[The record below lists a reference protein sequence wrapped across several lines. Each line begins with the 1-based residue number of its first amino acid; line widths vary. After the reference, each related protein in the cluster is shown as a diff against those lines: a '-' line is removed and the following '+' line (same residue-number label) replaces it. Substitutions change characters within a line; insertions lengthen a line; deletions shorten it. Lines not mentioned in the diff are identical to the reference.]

1 MYRNKGTITVFLSL
15 ISMLFL
21 SLFCT
26 MAESVRV
33 QAARFQAAAAFDMGL
48 FSIFGEYDRVLL
60 EEYDLWFLDGSNE
73 EQKIREV
80 LETKLEKYIQPN
92 INPRYNLAAGRSW
105 DVFPTELDR
114 CTVDKYALATDHGGQ
129 VFYSQAVENQKE
141 LFVGEAASALKKNI
155 KQMEEGHQKGE
166 EYQNEEQKADE
177 EYQRAQAAQM
187 EEKNDRNPKKKM
199 PKSRKSRIRI

>member
-60 EEYDLWFLDGSNE
+60 EEYDLWFLDGSSE
-73 EQKIREV
+73 EAKNQRSAGDKAGKIYSA
-80 LETKLEKYIQPN
+80 KYQ
-92 INPRYNLAAGRSW
+92 
-105 DVFPTELDR
+105 
-114 CTVDKYALATDHGGQ
+114 
-129 VFYSQAVENQKE
+129 SQ
-141 LFVGEAASALKKNI
+141 I
-155 KQMEEGHQKGE
+155 
-166 EYQNEEQKADE
+166 
-177 EYQRAQAAQM
+177 
-187 EEKNDRNPKKKM
+187 
-199 PKSRKSRIRI
+199 

>member
-60 EEYDLWFLDGSNE
+60 EEYDLWFLDGSSE

-80 LETKLEKYIQPN
+80 LETKMEKYIQPN
-92 INPRYNLAAGRSW
+92 INPRYNLVAGRSW
-105 DVFPTELDR
+105 DVFPTELIDVR
-114 CTVDKYALATDHGGQ
+114 WISMLLRRITVDKCFTVRLW
-129 VFYSQAVENQKE
+129 KIR
-141 LFVGEAASALKKNI
+141 KNCLSG
-155 KQMEEGHQKGE
+155 KRHQL
-166 EYQNEEQKADE
+166 
-177 EYQRAQAAQM
+177 
-187 EEKNDRNPKKKM
+187 
-199 PKSRKSRIRI
+199 

>member
-26 MAESVRV
+26 MADSVRV

-60 EEYDLWFLDGSNE
+60 EEYDLWFLDGSSE

-80 LETKLEKYIQPN
+80 LETN
-92 INPRYNLAAGRSW
+92 IFSQISIPDIIWQQEEAGMYFPQSLI
-105 DVFPTELDR
+105 DVRWISMLLR
-114 CTVDKYALATDHGGQ
+114 RITVDKCFTVRLW
-129 VFYSQAVENQKE
+129 KIR
-141 LFVGEAASALKKNI
+141 KNCLSG
-155 KQMEEGHQKGE
+155 KRHQL
-166 EYQNEEQKADE
+166 
-177 EYQRAQAAQM
+177 
-187 EEKNDRNPKKKM
+187 
-199 PKSRKSRIRI
+199 

>member
-60 EEYDLWFLDGSNE
+60 EEYDLWFLDGSSE

-80 LETKLEKYIQPN
+80 LETKLEN
-92 INPRYNLAAGRSW
+92 IFSQISIPDIIWQQEEAGMYFLQSLI
-105 DVFPTELDR
+105 DVRWISMLLR
-114 CTVDKYALATDHGGQ
+114 RITVDKCFTVRLW
-129 VFYSQAVENQKE
+129 KIR
-141 LFVGEAASALKKNI
+141 KNCLSG
-155 KQMEEGHQKGE
+155 KRHQL
-166 EYQNEEQKADE
+166 
-177 EYQRAQAAQM
+177 
-187 EEKNDRNPKKKM
+187 
-199 PKSRKSRIRI
+199 

>member
-105 DVFPTELDR
+105 DVFPQSLIDVR
-114 CTVDKYALATDHGGQ
+114 WISMLLRRITVDKCFTVRLW
-129 VFYSQAVENQKE
+129 KIR
-141 LFVGEAASALKKNI
+141 KNCLSG
-155 KQMEEGHQKGE
+155 KRHQL
-166 EYQNEEQKADE
+166 
-177 EYQRAQAAQM
+177 
-187 EEKNDRNPKKKM
+187 
-199 PKSRKSRIRI
+199 

>member
-60 EEYDLWFLDGSNE
+60 EEYDLWFLDGSSE

-114 CTVDKYALATDHGGQ
+114 CTVDKYALWEISIPDIIWQ
-129 VFYSQAVENQKE
+129 QE
-141 LFVGEAASALKKNI
+141 EAGMYFPQSLIDVRWISMLLRRITVDKCFTVRLWKIRKNCLSG
-155 KQMEEGHQKGE
+155 KRHQL
-166 EYQNEEQKADE
+166 
-177 EYQRAQAAQM
+177 
-187 EEKNDRNPKKKM
+187 
-199 PKSRKSRIRI
+199 

>member
-105 DVFPTELDR
+105 DVFP
-114 CTVDKYALATDHGGQ
+114 
-129 VFYSQAVENQKE
+129 
-141 LFVGEAASALKKNI
+141 
-155 KQMEEGHQKGE
+155 
-166 EYQNEEQKADE
+166 
-177 EYQRAQAAQM
+177 RA
-187 EEKNDRNPKKKM
+187 
-199 PKSRKSRIRI
+199 

>member
-48 FSIFGEYDRVLL
+48 FSVFGEYDRVLL
-60 EEYDLWFLDGSNE
+60 EEYDLWFLDGSSE

-105 DVFPTELDR
+105 DVFPTELDSVR
-114 CTVDKYALATDHGGQ
+114 WISMLLRRITVDKCFTVRLW
-129 VFYSQAVENQKE
+129 KIR
-141 LFVGEAASALKKNI
+141 KNCLSG
-155 KQMEEGHQKGE
+155 KRHQL
-166 EYQNEEQKADE
+166 
-177 EYQRAQAAQM
+177 
-187 EEKNDRNPKKKM
+187 
-199 PKSRKSRIRI
+199 

>member
-141 LFVGEAASALKKNI
+141 LFVGEAASALK
-155 KQMEEGHQKGE
+155 
-166 EYQNEEQKADE
+166 
-177 EYQRAQAAQM
+177 
-187 EEKNDRNPKKKM
+187 
-199 PKSRKSRIRI
+199 

>member
-48 FSIFGEYDRVLL
+48 FSVFGEYDRVLL
-60 EEYDLWFLDGSNE
+60 EEYDLWFLDGSSE

-80 LETKLEKYIQPN
+80 LETKLEN
-92 INPRYNLAAGRSW
+92 IFSRISIPDIIWQQGEAGMY
-105 DVFPTELDR
+105 FPQSLIAVR
-114 CTVDKYALATDHGGQ
+114 WISMLLRRITVDKYFTVRLW
-129 VFYSQAVENQKE
+129 KIR
-141 LFVGEAASALKKNI
+141 KNCLSG
-155 KQMEEGHQKGE
+155 KRHQL
-166 EYQNEEQKADE
+166 
-177 EYQRAQAAQM
+177 
-187 EEKNDRNPKKKM
+187 
-199 PKSRKSRIRI
+199 

>member
-60 EEYDLWFLDGSNE
+60 EEYDLWFLDGSSE

-80 LETKLEKYIQPN
+80 LEKN
-92 INPRYNLAAGRSW
+92 IFSQISIPDIIWQQEEAGMYFPQSLI
-105 DVFPTELDR
+105 DVRWISMLLR
-114 CTVDKYALATDHGGQ
+114 RITVDKCFTVRLW
-129 VFYSQAVENQKE
+129 KIR
-141 LFVGEAASALKKNI
+141 KNCLSG
-155 KQMEEGHQKGE
+155 KQHQL
-166 EYQNEEQKADE
+166 
-177 EYQRAQAAQM
+177 
-187 EEKNDRNPKKKM
+187 
-199 PKSRKSRIRI
+199 

>member
-60 EEYDLWFLDGSNE
+60 EEYDLWFLDGSSE

-114 CTVDKYALATDHGGQ
+114 CTVDKYALVLQSGCGKSERTVCRGSGIS
-129 VFYSQAVENQKE
+129 FKE
-141 LFVGEAASALKKNI
+141 KYKTNGRGASK
-155 KQMEEGHQKGE
+155 
-166 EYQNEEQKADE
+166 
-177 EYQRAQAAQM
+177 R
-187 EEKNDRNPKKKM
+187 R
-199 PKSRKSRIRI
+199 RISK

>member
-60 EEYDLWFLDGSNE
+60 EEYDLWFLDGSSE
-73 EQKIREV
+73 EQKS
-80 LETKLEKYIQPN
+80 EKCWRQSWKN
-92 INPRYNLAAGRSW
+92 IFSQISIPDIIWQQEEAGMYFPQSLI
-105 DVFPTELDR
+105 DVRWISMLLR
-114 CTVDKYALATDHGGQ
+114 RITVDKCFTVRLW
-129 VFYSQAVENQKE
+129 KIR
-141 LFVGEAASALKKNI
+141 KNCLSG
-155 KQMEEGHQKGE
+155 KRHQL
-166 EYQNEEQKADE
+166 
-177 EYQRAQAAQM
+177 
-187 EEKNDRNPKKKM
+187 
-199 PKSRKSRIRI
+199 

>member
-80 LETKLEKYIQPN
+80 LETKLEKYIQPD
-92 INPRYNLAAGRSW
+92 IIWQQEEAGMYFPQSLI
-105 DVFPTELDR
+105 DVRWISMLLR
-114 CTVDKYALATDHGGQ
+114 RITVDKCFTVRLW
-129 VFYSQAVENQKE
+129 KIR
-141 LFVGEAASALKKNI
+141 KNCLSG
-155 KQMEEGHQKGE
+155 KRH
-166 EYQNEEQKADE
+166 
-177 EYQRAQAAQM
+177 
-187 EEKNDRNPKKKM
+187 PL
-199 PKSRKSRIRI
+199 

>member
-48 FSIFGEYDRVLL
+48 FSVFGEYDRVLL
-60 EEYDLWFLDGSNE
+60 EEYDLWFLDGSSE

-129 VFYSQAVENQKE
+129 VFYSQAVEKSERTVCRGSGISFKE
-141 LFVGEAASALKKNI
+141 KYKTNGRGASK
-155 KQMEEGHQKGE
+155 
-166 EYQNEEQKADE
+166 
-177 EYQRAQAAQM
+177 R
-187 EEKNDRNPKKKM
+187 R
-199 PKSRKSRIRI
+199 RISK

>member
-73 EQKIREV
+73 EAKNQRSAGDKAGKIYSA
-80 LETKLEKYIQPN
+80 KYQ
-92 INPRYNLAAGRSW
+92 
-105 DVFPTELDR
+105 
-114 CTVDKYALATDHGGQ
+114 
-129 VFYSQAVENQKE
+129 SQ
-141 LFVGEAASALKKNI
+141 I
-155 KQMEEGHQKGE
+155 
-166 EYQNEEQKADE
+166 
-177 EYQRAQAAQM
+177 
-187 EEKNDRNPKKKM
+187 
-199 PKSRKSRIRI
+199 